1 MAATDLFD
9 LAVSLADRAARNEA
23 VEAFVT
29 HGNEFS
35 VKAYEG
41 EVEKLSSSE
50 PRGAGVRVLSRGRA
64 GFAYTTDLSDRGL
77 DVLLALARDNAQHAT
92 PDDAVG
98 LAESWSEAPADVPGL
113 VDQAQEGVSPE
124 RKVQFAIDLDNAT
137 HAVDRRVRAVE
148 EAVYSD
154 SDTSIAIATSTG
166 VSGMYR
172 RTDAW
177 CYSVA
182 IATDGDDTEVGFEFD
197 LARGI
202 GELDSDRVAQ
212 RAAERA
218 LGVLGADK
226 IPSARMPVVFDP
238 YTAAQFIG
246 VIAQAL
252 TGEAVQ
258 KGRSLFRGKMGDRVA
273 ASSLSLIDDGR
284 LEGAPGSAPW
294 DAEGVPTQR
303 TEVISDGV
311 LSSFLYDVTSAR
323 REGRSS
329 TGNASRAG
337 FKSPPHPSPSN
348 LAFEPTG
355 QSKEDVMQ
363 RAGRALLVQDFHGV
377 HSGAN
382 PISGD
387 FSVGV
392 TGRLLHNGEPGAPV
406 KEITIAAPMMEVLAA
421 IEAVADDRR
430 WLPFGGSYGG
440 ATTLVAEMTVGG
452 R

>member
-1 MAATDLFD
+1 MAGDL
-9 LAVSLADRAARNEA
+9 LALAESLAGRAMKDEA
-23 VEAFVT
+23 IEAFVT
-29 HGNEFS
+29 HEKNFS

-41 EVEKLSSSE
+41 EVEKLASSE
-50 PRGAGVRVLSRGRA
+50 PRGAGVRVLTGGRA
-64 GFAYTTDLSDRGL
+64 GFAYTTDLSDDGL
-77 DVLLALARDNAQHAT
+77 KTLLALARDNSRHAT
-92 PDDAVG
+92 ADEAVA
-98 LAESWSEAPADVPGL
+98 LAEPWPTRPPDVPGL
-113 VDQAQEGVSPE
+113 VDDGQEAVAPENKVS
-124 RKVQFAIDLDNAT
+124 FAIELDRAT
-137 HAVDRRVRAVE
+137 RGIDSKVRAVE
-148 EAVYSD
+148 ETMYSD
-154 SDTSIAIATSTG
+154 SDGSIAIATS
-166 VSGMYR
+166 SGISGTYR

-197 LARGI
+197 LGRGI
-202 GELDSDRVAQ
+202 GALDAERVAR

-218 LGVLGADK
+218 VGVLGADK

-238 YTAAQFIG
+238 YTAAQFVG
-246 VIAQAL
+246 VVAQAL

-258 KGRSLFRGKMGDRVA
+258 KGRSLFAGRMGERVA
-273 ASSLSLIDDGR
+273 PSSLSLVDDGR

-303 TEVISDGV
+303 TPVISEGI

-323 REGRSS
+323 REKRSS

-355 QSKEDVMQ
+355 ETAEEVM
-363 RAGRALLVQDFHGV
+363 RKARRALLVQEFHGV

-387 FSVGV
+387 FSVGA
-392 TGRLLHNGEPGAPV
+392 TGRLLENGEPGAPV
-406 KEITIAAPMMEVLAA
+406 KEITIAAPMMDVLNA
-421 IEAVADDRR
+421 IEAVGDDRR

-440 ATTLVAEMTVGG
+440 ATTLVAEMTIGG